1 MEIGTIY
8 SVSYKLLIQK
18 IKKNVQK
25 KNKTK
30 RFIFKNESKS
40 KKISNIENS
49 VQKICLEELIL
60 ICFFLD
66 LNFSQIIIEYE
77 RDYILENID
86 KMK

>member
-1 MEIGTIY
+1 MR
-8 SVSYKLLIQK
+8 VSQ
-18 IKKNVQK
+18 
-25 KNKTK
+25 
-30 RFIFKNESKS
+30 

-66 LNFSQIIIEYE
+66 LNFSQIIMEYE

>member
-1 MEIGTIY
+1 ME
-8 SVSYKLLIQK
+8 KK
-18 IKKNVQK
+18 IKQSDLSLKMRVSQ
-25 KNKTK
+25 
-30 RFIFKNESKS
+30 

-66 LNFSQIIIEYE
+66 LNFSQIILEYE